1 MKKLVNLSAK
11 GMENQDRI
19 HENTTCVSQRE
30 RQQYITFSYFPSPQ
44 LSPPCIRSR
53 RLFA

>member
-11 GMENQDRI
+11 GMENQVRI

-30 RQQYITFSYFPSPQ
+30 RQQ
-44 LSPPCIRSR
+44 
-53 RLFA
+53 

>member
-11 GMENQDRI
+11 GMENQDLI

-30 RQQYITFSYFPSPQ
+30 RQQ
-44 LSPPCIRSR
+44 
-53 RLFA
+53 